1 MSERL
6 DAFLAHAGIGSR
18 TDAKRLIRA
27 GRVTLEGTVERDPGA
42 QIRGRSVACDGEPV
56 SPPRKDVVLLMH
68 KPAGVS
74 CSHDEREAP
83 LVFDLLGEFWRATP
97 LECVGRLDRETSG
110 LLVLTDD
117 GALNHRLTSP
127 RRHVA
132 KRYRAEFS
140 GKLCGD
146 AAERFRAGLLLDGE
160 DDPTLPAELVA
171 LPAVEG
177 APHGK
182 ATVVL
187 SEGRY
192 HQVRR
197 MLAACGVTVTA
208 LHRDRIG
215 ALDLP
220 ADLPPGRF
228 REATAEERDA
238 LARR

>member
-18 TDAKRLIRA
+18 SDAKRLVRA
-27 GRVTLEGTVERDPGA
+27 GRVTLDGSVERDPGA
-42 QIRGRSVACDGEPV
+42 AVRGRSVACDGEPV
-56 SPPRKDVVLLMH
+56 SPPRRDVVLLMN
-68 KPAGVS
+68 KPVGVS

-83 LVFDLLGEFWRATP
+83 LVFDLLGETWRSVP

-110 LLVLTDD
+110 LLVMTDD

-132 KRYRAEFS
+132 KRYRAEFA
-140 GKLCGD
+140 GRLAGD
-146 AAERFRAGLLLDGE
+146 AAQRFRTGILLDGE
-160 DDPTLPAELVA
+160 DDPTLPAELE
-171 LPAVEG
+171 VEAAAPG
-177 APHGK
+177 AAHGK

-187 SEGRY
+187 AEGRY

-215 ALDLP
+215 LLDLP
-220 ADLPPGRF
+220 ADLKLGAF
-228 REATAEERDA
+228 REATTEEYGA
-238 LARR
+238 MSAR